1 MKQGVRPQ
9 KERYHLDNAAIL
21 GALYLA
27 PGMGNLIGARIAG
40 IHADK
45 VVRQWVEK
53 RGYRR
58 PEDRLR
64 AALLGGLLVMPAA
77 LLAAGWLIQT
87 G

>member
-1 MKQGVRPQ
+1 
-9 KERYHLDNAAIL
+9 
-21 GALYLA
+21 
-27 PGMGNLIGARIAG
+27 MGNLIGARIAG